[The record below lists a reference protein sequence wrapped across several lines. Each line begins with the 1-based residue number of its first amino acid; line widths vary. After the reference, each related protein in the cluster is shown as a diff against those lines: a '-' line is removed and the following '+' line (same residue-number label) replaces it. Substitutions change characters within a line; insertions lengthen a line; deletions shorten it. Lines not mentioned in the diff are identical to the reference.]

1 MTESER
7 AFSFCTNSIL
17 ELLLAVRKAASDRV
31 TIKATVFGVPHA
43 YETGFFFFF
52 FFFFFKDELLKAPR
66 HRTKLT
72 RALTATKLRI
82 IMRRSR

>member
-31 TIKATVFGVPHA
+31 TIKATAFGVPHA
-43 YETGFFFFF
+43 YETVFFFFF
-52 FFFFFKDELLKAPR
+52 FFFFLRTNYLR
-66 HRTKLT
+66 HHGTVP
-72 RALTATKLRI
+72 
-82 IMRRSR
+82 S